1 MLVLNEVIDKIGNKN
16 MSYIKI
22 SIGIFFALAASRFI
36 PHPPNFTTLLG
47 LSFYI
52 PAIFG
57 IRYIPALILSFLI
70 TDLIIGFHNVMFFTL
85 GSVMFIGLIS
95 QYFLNSYTS
104 RIAGSLIGAILFFVI
119 TNFGVWSLGSY
130 GYTYGGFIMCYT
142 LALPFFTYSLIS
154 TLIFAVIIEF
164 LIHRKII
171 FRNTLVK

>member
-1 MLVLNEVIDKIGNKN
+1 MR
-16 MSYIKI
+16 YIKI
-22 SIGIFFALAASRFI
+22 SIGIFLALAASRFI

-57 IRYIPALILSFLI
+57 TRYIPVLILSFLI

-85 GSVMFIGLIS
+85 GSVLFIGLIS
-95 QYFLNSYTS
+95 QYFLNSYIS
-104 RIAGSLIGAILFFVI
+104 RITGSITGAVLFFII

-130 GYTYGGFIMCYT
+130 GYTYDGLIMCYT
-142 LALPFFTYSLIS
+142 LALPFFAYSLIS

-164 LIHRKII
+164 LIQIKVI
-171 FRNTLVK
+171 FKNILIK